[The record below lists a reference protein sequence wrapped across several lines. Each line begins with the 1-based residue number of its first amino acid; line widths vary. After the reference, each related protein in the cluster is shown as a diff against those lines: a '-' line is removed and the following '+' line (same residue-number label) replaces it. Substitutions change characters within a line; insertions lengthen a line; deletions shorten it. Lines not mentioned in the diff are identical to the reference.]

1 MIQFRQKEFI
11 GIGLV
16 ASMVPG
22 MIQSHNQNKK
32 NAEQQEQFQRQ
43 NAKLQEKQT
52 EAMNK
57 IAKAAEKDPS
67 KLQAVNGLMEQQRS
81 YAIPLKLS
89 SGVVRALAK
98 GKGNLRRGMQKGGQV
113 VYEFIK
119 GIGPDKITKT
129 IGSGIAMGGTMAIGS
144 YALDKAIQADRKRL
158 TGGAPLPQAPQKS
171 QEEKAKERNRKIAKA
186 AIGATTLAGG
196 ILAARKGY
204 LGKGFQNLSKG
215 LNSQG
220 KKIDGKALLQ
230 NTGKHLKAG
239 IGLKQVA
246 GGAAFGAVFT
256 LPGYISQRKQ
266 LKEQAQNQQKQYSEE
281 EQPQQNSRP
290 KNRIGSVLKKAA
302 IGTAATVGTVAT
314 LRRVGPAGLR
324 KSINEMYMTYGKKLA
339 GKSGN
344 GKLGNWMMN
353 SGANQW
359 GKAQASVVKEA
370 INNKISSGNNANS
383 ILTNY
388 KELKKIEEKKFKGK
402 PEEFQKYIDKLR
414 LQKKQGQNASRA
426 VFDAEK
432 YADRVGKL
440 KLQNITSNN
449 ETISNFHRRK
459 LGEGF
464 LGGIGG
470 FMGMGRKTTKG
481 FLGRMAQN
489 PNNSESTRKTAAWLQ
504 RHGRTALAGSIAVG
518 GIAWAPFNW
527 GDAAVRKPISA
538 IDKNAFAYEKSQE
551 QQVPE

>member
-11 GIGLV
+11 GMGLV

-67 KLQAVNGLMEQQRS
+67 KIQAVNGLMEQQRS

-113 VYEFIK
+113 VYEFAK
-119 GIGPDKITKT
+119 GIGPDKVTKT

-158 TGGAPLPQAPQKS
+158 TGGAPLPQASQKS
-171 QEEKAKERNRKIAKA
+171 QEEKAKERNRKITKA

-239 IGLKQVA
+239 FGPKQIVS
-246 GGAAFGAVFT
+246 GAAFGALFT
-256 LPGYISQRKQ
+256 LPGYISQRSQ

-281 EQPQQNSRP
+281 EVQQEQPRR
-290 KNRIGSVLKKAA
+290 KVGSVLKKAA
-302 IGTAATVGTVAT
+302 IGTVATVGTVAT
-314 LRRVGPAGLR
+314 LRRVGPVGVR
-324 KSINEMYMTYGKKLA
+324 KSINDMYMTYGKKFA
-339 GKSGN
+339 GKSGQ

-353 SGANQW
+353 SGAEQY
-359 GKAQASVVKEA
+359 GKAVVR
-370 INNKISSGNNANS
+370 GQ
-383 ILTNY
+383 
-388 KELKKIEEKKFKGK
+388 
-402 PEEFQKYIDKLR
+402 QKVADKLLYIHVFS
-414 LQKKQGQNASRA
+414 LQSWI
-426 VFDAEK
+426 
-432 YADRVGKL
+432 L
-440 KLQNITSNN
+440 
-449 ETISNFHRRK
+449 
-459 LGEGF
+459 
-464 LGGIGG
+464 
-470 FMGMGRKTTKG
+470 
-481 FLGRMAQN
+481 
-489 PNNSESTRKTAAWLQ
+489 
-504 RHGRTALAGSIAVG
+504 
-518 GIAWAPFNW
+518 
-527 GDAAVRKPISA
+527 
-538 IDKNAFAYEKSQE
+538 
-551 QQVPE
+551 

>member
-1 MIQFRQKEFI
+1 MIQFRQKEY
-11 GIGLV
+11 GALGLV
-16 ASMVPG
+16 AMVAPG
-22 MIQSHNQNKK
+22 MVQSHNQNKK

-67 KLQAVNGLMEQQRS
+67 KIQAVNGLMEQQRS

-113 VYEFIK
+113 VYEFAK
-119 GIGPDKITKT
+119 GIGSDKITKT

-215 LNSQG
+215 LNSKG
-220 KKIDGKALLQ
+220 TKINGKALLQ
-230 NTGKHLKAG
+230 DTGKHLKSG
-239 IGLKQVA
+239 FGLKQIA
-246 GGAAFGAVFT
+246 GGAAFGAAFT

-266 LKEQAQNQQKQYSEE
+266 LKDQAQQQKQYSEE
-281 EQPQQNSRP
+281 ERLQQNPRP
-290 KNRIGSVLKKAA
+290 KNRVGSVLKKAA

-370 INNKISSGNNANS
+370 ISNKISSGNSANS
-383 ILTNY
+383 ILTDY
-388 KELKKIEEKKFKGK
+388 KKLKEIETKRFKDK
-402 PEEFQKYIDKLR
+402 PEEFKKYLDKLK
-414 LQKKQGQNASRA
+414 LQKKQGQNAGRA

-432 YADRVGKL
+432 YADKVGKL

-449 ETISNFHRRK
+449 GTISNFHRRK

-464 LGGIGG
+464 LGGVSKI
-470 FMGMGRKTTKG
+470 MGIGRKTTKG

-504 RHGRTALAGSIAVG
+504 KHGRTALAGSVAVG
-518 GIAWAPFNW
+518 GLAWKPFGW